1 MNFLEAIKY
10 AVNGIRLF
18 FKTER
23 NGQIQIGIATLVIL
37 LGFIFK
43 IERTEWIAILFCIM
57 LVIGFEMINTAIEN
71 LCNLVHPDYHPR
83 IKIIKDLSA
92 GAVLMAAI
100 LSAIIGIVIFFP
112 RIMALF

>member
-1 MNFLEAIKY
+1 MSFFVAIRY
-10 AVNGIRLF
+10 AVTGIKVF
-18 FKTER
+18 VKTER
-23 NGQIQIGIATLVIL
+23 NGQIQLGISVLVIL
-37 LGFIFK
+37 LGFILK

-71 LCNLVHPDYHPR
+71 LCNLVHSDYHPR

-100 LSAIIGIVIFFP
+100 LSAIIGTVIFFP
-112 RIMALF
+112 RIMTLF